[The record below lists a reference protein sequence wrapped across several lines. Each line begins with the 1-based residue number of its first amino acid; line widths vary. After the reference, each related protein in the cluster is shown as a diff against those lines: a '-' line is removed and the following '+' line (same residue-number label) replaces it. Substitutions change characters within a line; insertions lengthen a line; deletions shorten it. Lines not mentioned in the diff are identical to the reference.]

1 MLFVLERAQRDG
13 MASVGE
19 LIKMERAQKWLGKRR

>member
-1 MLFVLERAQRDG
+1 MLLVLEQAHRDG
-13 MASVGE
+13 MSTVGE